1 MSVHSRS
8 HDNQCGRTR
17 TRLFYQCS
25 KNKLVQQNHWIVSF
39 LKSKH
44 NIMHHGQFEHIFTK
58 SSEHFM
64 QSIKNLKYYFIFKF
78 LHASQNILEGGAVL
92 NDRGHKEF

>member
-1 MSVHSRS
+1 
-8 HDNQCGRTR
+8 
-17 TRLFYQCS
+17 
-25 KNKLVQQNHWIVSF
+25 
-39 LKSKH
+39 
-44 NIMHHGQFEHIFTK
+44 MHHGQFEHIFTK